1 MSDALTKIC
10 ADKADHVAAS
20 KIKRPHADIELS
32 ARQATPPRG
41 FYNALKTVTSNGEY
55 GLIAEVKKASPSKG
69 LIRKNFNPALIA
81 AAYERGGAT
90 CVSVLTDVPYFQG
103 ADDHLVAARSA
114 VSLPAIRKDFII
126 DPYQITEARALG
138 ADCILLIIAAL
149 DDGLA
154 SELESA
160 AFDWGMDVLIEIH
173 NTEELDRAM
182 ALKSPL
188 LGINNRNL
196 KTLKTD
202 VQTTRQLAPHVGET
216 DRRLVSESGLNTPTD
231 LASMYDVGARCFL
244 IGESLMRQHDIEAAT
259 RRLLDSQNRIRAAE

>member
-1 MSDALTKIC
+1 M
-10 ADKADHVAAS
+10 
-20 KIKRPHADIELS
+20 
-32 ARQATPPRG
+32 
-41 FYNALKTVTSNGEY
+41 
-55 GLIAEVKKASPSKG
+55 
-69 LIRKNFNPALIA
+69 
-81 AAYERGGAT
+81 
-90 CVSVLTDVPYFQG
+90 SVLTAVPYFQG
-103 ADDHLVAARSA
+103 ADDHLVAARSS

-202 VQTTRQLAPHVGET
+202 VQTPRQLAPHVVET
-216 DRRLVSESGLNTPTD
+216 ARLLVSESGLNTPTD

-259 RRLLDSQNRIRAAE
+259 RRLLASQTQVRAAA